1 MSQAPEPSPPPRPTS
16 ARDDA
21 VAVISAYGAFR
32 LLLIL
37 MAIWS
42 FFEGFALFFGR
53 GGALTLGGSGEQK
66 RVAEQIIGAHMLL
79 LVPVYGL
86 LAWRREQYRALMWIP
101 YAAQLA
107 MILPLGISLLRFQNV
122 GVLLLVVSLVFFSL
136 LVYFWWQS
144 RPLEFFQKKDQV
156 APPPGGVAASLDED
170 DDDEA
175 TTTAGSPDAATR
187 RRYRRQ
193 EP

>member
-1 MSQAPEPSPPPRPTS
+1 MSQAPQPSPTPKPTS

-21 VAVISAYGAFR
+21 VAVIGAYGAFR

-42 FFEGFALFFGR
+42 FFEGFALFVGR
-53 GGALTLGGSGEQK
+53 GGALTLGGSGEEK
-66 RVAEQIIGAHMLL
+66 RVAEQIIGAHLL
-79 LVPVYGL
+79 ILVPVYGL
-86 LAWRREQYRALMWIP
+86 LAWRRDRYRALMWIP

-107 MILPLGISLLRFQNV
+107 MVLPLGISLLRFQNV
-122 GVLLLVVSLVFFSL
+122 GVLLFIVSLVFLSL

-144 RPLEFFQKKDQV
+144 RPLEFFQKKSE
-156 APPPGGVAASLDED
+156 AEPPPPGDTLADLDED
-170 DDDEA
+170 EAGDPTA
-175 TTTAGSPDAATR
+175 TTPDVSAK

-193 EP
+193 

>member
-1 MSQAPEPSPPPRPTS
+1 VSQAPDPTPPAKTAVPH
-16 ARDDA
+16 DDA

-42 FFEGFALFFGR
+42 FFEGFALFFGQ
-53 GGALTLGGSGEQK
+53 GEALTLGGSGAQK
-66 RVAEQIIGAHMLL
+66 RVAEQIIGAHLLL

-86 LAWRREQYRALMWIP
+86 LAWRRERYRALMWIP

-107 MILPLGISLLRFQNV
+107 MILPLGISLLRLQNV
-122 GVLLLVVSLVFFSL
+122 GILLFVVSLVFFSL

-144 RPLEFFQKKDQV
+144 RPLEFFQKKDES
-156 APPPGGVAASLDED
+156 GAAFDEDEEEEDED
-170 DDDEA
+170 DDD
-175 TTTAGSPDAATR
+175 TTTTSAADTTAR

-193 EP
+193 

>member
-1 MSQAPEPSPPPRPTS
+1 VSQAPQPSPPPKPTS

-21 VAVISAYGAFR
+21 VAVIGAYGAFR
-32 LLLIL
+32 VLLIL
-37 MAIWS
+37 MALWS

-53 GGALTLGGSGEQK
+53 GGALTLGGTGDSG
-66 RVAEQIIGAHMLL
+66 RVAEQIIGAHMLI

-86 LAWRREQYRALMWIP
+86 LAWRQDRYRALMWIP

-107 MILPLGISLLRFQNV
+107 MVLPLGISLLRLQGV
-122 GVLLLVVSLVFFSL
+122 GVLLFVVSAVFLTL

-144 RPLEFFQKKDQV
+144 RPLEFFQKKDHLEPV
-156 APPPGGVAASLDED
+156 PPDDAQALLDEEED
-170 DDDEA
+170 DG
-175 TTTAGSPDAATR
+175 TTTTSSPDASTR

-193 EP
+193 

>member
-1 MSQAPEPSPPPRPTS
+1 MSQAPQPSPTPKPAS

-21 VAVISAYGAFR
+21 VAVINAYGAFR
-32 LLLIL
+32 VLLVL

-53 GGALTLGGSGEQK
+53 GGALTLGGSGEEK
-66 RVAEQIIGAHMLL
+66 RVAEQIIGAHLL
-79 LVPVYGL
+79 ILVPVYGL
-86 LAWRREQYRALMWIP
+86 LAWRRDRYRALMWIP

-107 MILPLGISLLRFQNV
+107 MVLPLGISLLRLQNV
-122 GVLLLVVSLVFFSL
+122 GVLLFVVSAVFLTL

-144 RPLEFFQKKDQV
+144 HPLEFFQKNDELAP
-156 APPPGGVAASLDED
+156 APPDDAQAILDEEED
-170 DDDEA
+170 DG
-175 TTTAGSPDAATR
+175 TTTTNSPDAATR

-193 EP
+193 

>member
-1 MSQAPEPSPPPRPTS
+1 VSQAPGPDQSANPTS

-32 LLLIL
+32 LVLVL

-42 FFEGFALFFGR
+42 FFEGFALFVGL
-53 GGALTLGGSGEQK
+53 GGALTLGGSGTHQ
-66 RVAEQIIGAHMLL
+66 RVAEQIIGAHMML
-79 LVPVYGL
+79 LVPVYAL
-86 LAWRREQYRALMWIP
+86 LAWRRDRYRSLMWIP

-107 MILPLGISLLRFQNV
+107 MIVPLGLSLLRFHGV
-122 GVLLLVVSLVFFSL
+122 GILLLVVSLIFFSL

-144 RPLEFFQKKDQV
+144 KPLEFFQHKPNV
-156 APPPGGVAASLDED
+156 GPPPADDAAEERDAD
-170 DDDEA
+170 DD
-175 TTTAGSPDAATR
+175 AAAPSADDTSMR

-193 EP
+193 

>member
-1 MSQAPEPSPPPRPTS
+1 MSQAPDPAQPARTPAP
-16 ARDDA
+16 RDDA
-21 VAVISAYGAFR
+21 VTVISAYGAFR

-42 FFEGFALFFGR
+42 FFEGFALFFGQ
-53 GGALTLGGSGEQK
+53 GGALTLGGSGAQK
-66 RVAEQIIGAHMLL
+66 RVAEQIIGAHLLL

-86 LAWRREQYRALMWIP
+86 LAWRRERYRALMWIP

-107 MILPLGISLLRFQNV
+107 MILPLGISLLRLQNV
-122 GVLLLVVSLVFFSL
+122 GILLFVVSLVFFSL

-144 RPLEFFQKKDQV
+144 RPLEFFQRKD
-156 APPPGGVAASLDED
+156 ASADEDEEEEDDDED
-170 DDDEA
+170 DDM
-175 TTTAGSPDAATR
+175 TTSAPDTTTR

-193 EP
+193 

>member
-1 MSQAPEPSPPPRPTS
+1 MSQEPGPSEPPQPAS
-16 ARDDA
+16 ARDDS

-42 FFEGFALFFGR
+42 FFEGCALFFGL
-53 GGALTLGGSGEQK
+53 GGALTLGGSGKHQ
-66 RVAEQIIGAHMLL
+66 RVAEEIIGAQMIV

-86 LAWRREQYRALMWIP
+86 LAWRRDRYRSLMWIP

-107 MILPLGISLLRFQNV
+107 MIIPLGISLLRFQNV
-122 GVLLLVVSLVFFSL
+122 GVLLLVVSIVFFSL

-144 RPLEFFQKKDQV
+144 RPFGSFRQKADV
-156 APPPGGVAASLDED
+156 ALAPTSEPTPDGDGEQQSPPGSGNDVS
-170 DDDEA
+170 
-175 TTTAGSPDAATR
+175 TR

-193 EP
+193 

>member
-1 MSQAPEPSPPPRPTS
+1 MSQAPESIPQPRPTA

-32 LLLIL
+32 VLLVL

-42 FFEGFALFFGR
+42 FFEGFALFFGQ
-53 GGALTLGGSGEQK
+53 GGALTLGGQGEEK
-66 RVAEQIIGAHMLL
+66 RVAEQIIGAHMLI

-86 LAWRREQYRALMWIP
+86 LAWRRDRYRALMWIP

-107 MILPLGISLLRFQNV
+107 MVLPLGISLLRLQNV
-122 GVLLLVVSLVFFSL
+122 GILLFVVSVIFLTL

-144 RPLEFFQKKDQV
+144 RPLEFFQSKDQR
-156 APPPGGVAASLDED
+156 APATSPDGAGADLDDEEED
-170 DDDEA
+170 DTA
-175 TTTAGSPDAATR
+175 TADSPDASTR

-193 EP
+193 

>member
-1 MSQAPEPSPPPRPTS
+1 MSQAPQPSPPAKPTP

-21 VAVISAYGAFR
+21 VAVIGAYGAFR

-53 GGALTLGGSGEQK
+53 GGALTLGGTGDSG
-66 RVAEQIIGAHMLL
+66 RVAEQIIGAHMLI

-86 LAWRREQYRALMWIP
+86 LAWRQDRYRALMWIP

-107 MILPLGISLLRFQNV
+107 MVLPLGISLLRLQNV
-122 GVLLLVVSLVFFSL
+122 GMLLFVVSLVFLTL

-144 RPLEFFQKKDQV
+144 RPLEFFQKKDHLEP
-156 APPPGGVAASLDED
+156 APPDDAQALLDEEED
-170 DDDEA
+170 DG
-175 TTTAGSPDAATR
+175 TTTTSSPDASTR

-193 EP
+193 

>member
-1 MSQAPEPSPPPRPTS
+1 MSQAPQPSPPAKPTS

-53 GGALTLGGSGEQK
+53 GEALTLGGSGEEK
-66 RVAEQIIGAHMLL
+66 RVAEQIIGAHMLI

-86 LAWRREQYRALMWIP
+86 LAWRRDRYRALMWIP

-107 MILPLGISLLRFQNV
+107 MVLPLGISLLRLQNV
-122 GVLLLVVSLVFFSL
+122 GVLLFVVSAVFLTL

-144 RPLEFFQKKDQV
+144 QPLEFFQKKDQLEP
-156 APPPGGVAASLDED
+156 APPDDAQALLDEEED
-170 DDDEA
+170 DG
-175 TTTAGSPDAATR
+175 TTTSDSPDASTR

-193 EP
+193 

>member
-1 MSQAPEPSPPPRPTS
+1 MSQAPEPSPPPKQPTS

-53 GGALTLGGSGEQK
+53 GDALTLGGSGPEA
-66 RVAEQIIGAHMLL
+66 RVAEEIIGAHMIL

-86 LAWRREQYRALMWIP
+86 LAWRRDRYRALMWIP

-144 RPLEFFQKKDQV
+144 RPLEFFQKKPDAGV
-156 APPPGGVAASLDED
+156 VPPEDDLAEPDEEDSSSPAAS
-170 DDDEA
+170 
-175 TTTAGSPDAATR
+175 DAAAR

-193 EP
+193 

>member
-1 MSQAPEPSPPPRPTS
+1 VSQAPDPAQPARTPAP
-16 ARDDA
+16 RDDA
-21 VAVISAYGAFR
+21 VTVISAYGAFR

-42 FFEGFALFFGR
+42 FFEGFALFFGQ
-53 GGALTLGGSGEQK
+53 GGALTLGGSGAQK
-66 RVAEQIIGAHMLL
+66 RVAEQIIGAHLLL

-86 LAWRREQYRALMWIP
+86 LAWRRERYRALMWIP

-107 MILPLGISLLRFQNV
+107 MILPLGISLLRLQNV
-122 GVLLLVVSLVFFSL
+122 GILLFVVSLVFFSL

-144 RPLEFFQKKDQV
+144 RPLEFFQKKDEL
-156 APPPGGVAASLDED
+156 GASPDDDDEEEDEDDED
-170 DDDEA
+170 DD
-175 TTTAGSPDAATR
+175 TTTTSAADTTTR

-193 EP
+193 

>member
-1 MSQAPEPSPPPRPTS
+1 VSQAPDPTPPAKTAVPH
-16 ARDDA
+16 DDA

-42 FFEGFALFFGR
+42 FFEGFALFFGQ
-53 GGALTLGGSGEQK
+53 GEALTLGGSGAQK
-66 RVAEQIIGAHMLL
+66 RVAEQIIGAHLLL

-86 LAWRREQYRALMWIP
+86 LAWRRERYRALMWIP

-107 MILPLGISLLRFQNV
+107 MILPLGISLLRLQNV
-122 GVLLLVVSLVFFSL
+122 GILLFVVSLVFFSL

-144 RPLEFFQKKDQV
+144 RPLEFFQKKDEWGSS
-156 APPPGGVAASLDED
+156 PDED
-170 DDDEA
+170 EEEEGEYEDEDND
-175 TTTAGSPDAATR
+175 TTTTSAPDATTR

-193 EP
+193 

>member
-1 MSQAPEPSPPPRPTS
+1 MSQAPEPSPPPKPTS
-16 ARDDA
+16 ARDET

-42 FFEGFALFFGR
+42 FFEGFALSFGR
-53 GGALTLGGSGEQK
+53 GGALTLGGSGEEM
-66 RVAEQIIGAHMLL
+66 RVAEQIIGAHLLL

-107 MILPLGISLLRFQNV
+107 MILPLGISLLRFQNI
-122 GVLLLVVSLVFFSL
+122 GVLLLVVSLVFFTL
-136 LVYFWWQS
+136 LMYFWWQS
-144 RPLEFFQKKDQV
+144 RPLEAFQKKTDAGV
-156 APPPGGVAASLDED
+156 PPPGDAA
-170 DDDEA
+170 DDDEEEDDGTA
-175 TTTAGSPDAATR
+175 TTADSDASTR

-193 EP
+193 

>member
-1 MSQAPEPSPPPRPTS
+1 MSVSQAPEPSPPSKPPTS
-16 ARDDA
+16 AHDDGI
-21 VAVISAYGAFR
+21 AVISAYGAFR

-53 GGALTLGGSGEQK
+53 GDALTLGGSG
-66 RVAEQIIGAHMLL
+66 AEARAAEEIIGAHMLL

-86 LAWRREQYRALMWIP
+86 LAWRRDRYRALMWIP

-107 MILPLGISLLRFQNV
+107 MILPLGISLLRLQNV
-122 GVLLLVVSLVFFSL
+122 GVLLFVVSLVFFSL
-136 LVYFWWQS
+136 LIYFWWQS
-144 RPLEFFQKKDQV
+144 RPLEFFQKTSDLGP
-156 APPPGGVAASLDED
+156 APPDGAQAELDED
-170 DDDEA
+170 DDGD
-175 TTTAGSPDAATR
+175 TTATSSDASAR

-193 EP
+193 